1 MAVPDMEP
9 NALQSEA
16 VELLGGM
23 VICFCFAFMY
33 VIPNTDM
40 ARLLMLLL
48 VSTALQ

>member
-1 MAVPDMEP
+1 MAIPDMEP

-33 VIPNTDM
+33 GIADADM
-40 ARLLMLLL
+40 TRLLTLLL